1 MIKVWLILG
10 ICSTILNIH
19 YKIQKD
25 GALMNNEGQEFEA
38 FKKMFFQI
46 IGGGLSFIYV
56 LTIWWKEIA
65 IDSNKAMKFLRNQF

>member
-1 MIKVWLILG
+1 MY
-10 ICSTILNIH
+10 
-19 YKIQKD
+19 YKIRKN
-25 GALMNNEGQEFEA
+25 GALMNDEGQEFET
-38 FKKMFFQI
+38 FKKIFFQI